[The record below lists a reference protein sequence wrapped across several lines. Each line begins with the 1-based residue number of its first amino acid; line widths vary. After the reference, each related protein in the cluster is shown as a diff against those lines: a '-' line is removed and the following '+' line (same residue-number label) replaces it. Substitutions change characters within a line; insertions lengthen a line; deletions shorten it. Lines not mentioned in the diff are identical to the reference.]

1 MVQSQPWEQAGD
13 ACRLYGGYL
22 AKLGNLQEQNCLM
35 MHANAASINGWFW
48 INGGWNCVKEQR
60 TLIHFSGA

>member
-48 INGGWNCVKEQR
+48 INGGWKLELC
-60 TLIHFSGA
+60 